1 MTPTTKKE
9 HEMSKKVIMVAD
21 PFGFPLKKAVKEHLQ
36 SEGYEII
43 DLGTDSPDHFMDY
56 YEVGSK
62 AAKAIQNGVADQAII
77 FCGSGMGVSLTAN
90 KFKGIRAG
98 LCESEFTAEMCK
110 LINNCNILAMG
121 SKVISE
127 TRANK
132 AADLWLTREFGEDAS
147 EGGKKKRAAALAA
160 LAKIEDENF
169 K

>member
-1 MTPTTKKE
+1 
-9 HEMSKKVIMVAD
+9 MSKKVIMVAD

-43 DLGTDSPDHFMDY
+43 DLGTDSPDHFIDY

-62 AAKAIQNGVADQAII
+62 AAKAIQNGVADRAII

-98 LCESEFTAEMCK
+98 ICHDVFSAHQGVEDDDMNVLCLGAGIIGPSLAEDVIDAFLNAK
-110 LINNCNILAMG
+110 L
-121 SKVISE
+121 KHE
-127 TRANK
+127 ERY
-132 AADLWLTREFGEDAS
+132 
-147 EGGKKKRAAALAA
+147 KRRLDKIK
-160 LAKIEDENF
+160 KIEEG